1 LHPGASGAKQEAM
14 KTLTLLRHAKAVE
27 AVPGRNDHERPLR
40 ERGLRAARWVG
51 ETTTGQIPDL
61 VLCST
66 SLRTRETWAALS
78 QAWSAAPPVL
88 YERGLY
94 LASPHQLLQR
104 LESLEPTVGSAW
116 LIGHNPGIHELARH
130 LAGAAE
136 GNRRFPALAAHFP
149 TSARAVFSI
158 EAEDWAD
165 LAAAQITLQDFALAP
180 SD

>member
-1 LHPGASGAKQEAM
+1 M

-51 ETTTGQIPDL
+51 EATASTIPDL

-78 QAWSAAPPVL
+78 QAWNAAPPVR

-94 LASPHQLLQR
+94 LASPNQLLQR
-104 LESLEPTVGSAW
+104 LELLEPATASAW
-116 LIGHNPGIHELARH
+116 LIGHNPGIHELARQ
-130 LAGAAE
+130 LADGAE
-136 GNRRFPALAAHFP
+136 GTRRFPALAAHFP
-149 TSARAVFSI
+149 TSARAVFRI
-158 EAEDWAD
+158 EAEDWAE
-165 LAAAQITLQDFALAP
+165 LTAAPITLQDFALAP

>member
-1 LHPGASGAKQEAM
+1 M

-40 ERGLRAARWVG
+40 DRGQRAARWVG
-51 ETTTGQIPDL
+51 EASSDRIPDL

-66 SLRTRETWAALS
+66 SVRTRETWAALS
-78 QAWSAAPPVL
+78 RAWNAAPPVL

-104 LESLEPTVGSAW
+104 IAALEPATRSVW

-130 LAGAAE
+130 LADSAE
-136 GNRRFPALAAHFP
+136 GGSRFPALAAHFP
-149 TSARAVFSI
+149 TSARAVFTI
-158 EAEDWAD
+158 EAEDWAE
-165 LAAAQITLQDFALAP
+165 LQTAPITLADFALAP